1 MTQVAAPQPMPG
13 IAPAQ
18 PAAAGAADA
27 AAPDADTVD
36 FAAVL
41 KAQIARPAKDASA
54 PDILAALPAD
64 SSSGEA
70 ASEDDALPVPDLA
83 TLLPTLAARPGP
95 APLLAE
101 AAPPPSEPAAAP
113 LQAVAGRPTADMA
126 VPTAEADAA
135 PDAAATLPPGFL
147 QAAKAETV
155 SIAPDPLAA
164 AASAAQSP
172 AADQLSPA
180 AAPHAAALPPGF
192 LQAAKA
198 ETVSIASDPLAA
210 ATGAA
215 QSPAADQ
222 LSPAAAPHAAAVPAH
237 AASRADA
244 PAAVRV
250 DTPVGQRGWDAEVG
264 QKVVMMVNRL
274 ESRAELTLT
283 PPQLGRVEVSITVH
297 GDQTSAAFVSASP
310 AARDALEQALPRLRE
325 ILAEAG
331 ITLGQASV
339 NAESPRRDGNDTT
352 GQQTGNDGQDRG
364 RLARGSPPAP
374 WLRRSEGLIDTFA

>member
-135 PDAAATLPPGFL
+135 PDAAATR
-147 QAAKAETV
+147 
-155 SIAPDPLAA
+155 
-164 AASAAQSP
+164 
-172 AADQLSPA
+172 
-180 AAPHAAALPPGF
+180 PPGF